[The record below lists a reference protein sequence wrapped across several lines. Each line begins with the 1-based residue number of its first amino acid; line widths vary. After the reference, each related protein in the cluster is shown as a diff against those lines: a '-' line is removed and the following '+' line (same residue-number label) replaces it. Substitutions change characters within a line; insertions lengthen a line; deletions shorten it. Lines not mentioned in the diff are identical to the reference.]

1 MCLQPPATPEDEL
14 PALKLTETED
24 MAEVTGEDFR
34 LVFDKQAG
42 TIASWRYKETEL
54 IQHGPKI
61 NFWRA
66 PTENDLNTWG
76 DERAAIHWR
85 EVGLD
90 QLEECVSSVSIE
102 FKPRSQAVQI
112 TVKSYV
118 AVREGAKLPA
128 PPTREE
134 ILHELE
140 NECELASR

>member
-1 MCLQPPATPEDEL
+1 MN
-14 PALKLTETED
+14 
-24 MAEVTGEDFR
+24 GEDFQ

-54 IQHGPKI
+54 IQRGPKI

-90 QLEECVSSVSIE
+90 QLEECVSQVSVAQP
-102 FKPRSQAVQI
+102 KPQVVQI
-112 TVKSYV
+112 TVKSIV
-118 AVREGAKLPA
+118 ALRPGAELPV

-140 NECELASR
+140 MGVNRLAG